1 MKFTNTARLAR
12 VEYATYINTILIA
25 THIGIPLT
33 ALIWRIFF

>member
-1 MKFTNTARLAR
+1 MKTTMAARMVR